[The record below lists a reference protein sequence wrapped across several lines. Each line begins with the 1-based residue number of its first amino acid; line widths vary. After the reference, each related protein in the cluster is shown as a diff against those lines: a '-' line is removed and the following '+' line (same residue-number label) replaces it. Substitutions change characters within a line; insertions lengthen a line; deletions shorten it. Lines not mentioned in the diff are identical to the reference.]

1 MSQAAV
7 ATRTVSRV
15 LTVSAVGTVRS
26 RVVLEQEYA
35 PMTSTPSSHLAPLH
49 LAVALDGAGWHPA
62 AWREPHSRPSELFS
76 ASYWTDVVT
85 TAERG
90 LLDFV
95 TIEDS
100 LSVPANPL
108 EPVDDAVDRVRAR
121 LDAHLVAA
129 RLAPITS
136 NIGLIPTITTIHT
149 EPFHVSKA
157 VATLDYTSRGRAG
170 WQVKVSA
177 SESEAAQFG
186 RRDIPALTDA
196 DRQLIVSGVLPD
208 FVRALFDEAAEA
220 ADVVRRLWDSWE
232 DDAEIRDV
240 EQRRFIDRDKLHY
253 IDFEGKYLSVRGPS
267 VTPRPP
273 QGHPVV
279 TALAHQRVAYELA
292 ARTADLV
299 FVTPFDD
306 EQVTAILGEVR
317 AAEEHVQRT
326 GEPLRVFT
334 DIVVFFD
341 APEETGK
348 ERLARLDAQAGA
360 EYRSDALTFTGTAA
374 ELADLLLRWQQ
385 LGIDGFRLRP
395 GVVVDDLDAIAGEL
409 VPELQR
415 RNVFRTE
422 YPQTNLRGLLGLPID
437 VPNRYAAGT
446 PAA

>member
-1 MSQAAV
+1 
-7 ATRTVSRV
+7 
-15 LTVSAVGTVRS
+15 
-26 RVVLEQEYA
+26 
-35 PMTSTPSSHLAPLH
+35 MTSTPSSHLAPLH

-85 TAERG
+85 IAERG

-136 NIGLIPTITTIHT
+136 NIGLIPTITTHSHRT
-149 EPFHVSKA
+149 VPRVQ
-157 VATLDYTSRGRAG
+157 SRCHGWTTPRAGRAG
-170 WQVKVSA
+170 WQVKCRRRRNPRQHSSGAATSQRSPMPTVSRSFQA
-177 SESEAAQFG
+177 SSRTSCARCSTKLRRQPTSSGDSGTVG
-186 RRDIPALTDA
+186 RTTP
-196 DRQLIVSGVLPD
+196 
-208 FVRALFDEAAEA
+208 
-220 ADVVRRLWDSWE
+220 
-232 DDAEIRDV
+232 EIRDV

-299 FVTPFDD
+299 FVD
-306 EQVTAILGEVR
+306 AVR
-317 AAEEHVQRT
+317 R
-326 GEPLRVFT
+326 R
-334 DIVVFFD
+334 
-341 APEETGK
+341 
-348 ERLARLDAQAGA
+348 AGH
-360 EYRSDALTFTGTAA
+360 GN
-374 ELADLLLRWQQ
+374 
-385 LGIDGFRLRP
+385 P
-395 GVVVDDLDAIAGEL
+395 G
-409 VPELQR
+409 
-415 RNVFRTE
+415 
-422 YPQTNLRGLLGLPID
+422 
-437 VPNRYAAGT
+437 
-446 PAA
+446 